1 MKLHLLNREKPANS
15 SFRVTHHVEPYFL
28 KVWHYHPELEL
39 VLSLKSTGTRFV
51 GDSIKKFDEG
61 DVVLIGKNLP
71 HMWLNDES
79 YFKKDSTKIAEDIV
93 IHFNKEFMGAE
104 FLNAYEMKPIA
115 DLLNKSRYGIKFISP
130 PRKVLKGIKKINNL
144 AEGFTR
150 TLKLLQ
156 ILNVLANHQEYELLT
171 SEGFVN
177 TFKKNQNESLDKTY
191 EYIFENFNKSISLN
205 DVAEIAN
212 MNASAFSRFF
222 KRVNRKTFSRYLNE
236 VRIGYACKQLIEN
249 KSKIA
254 TICYESGYNN
264 ISNFNRQFRAIKNMS
279 PSEYVAQQNTR
290 IESFDGN

>member
-15 SFRVTHHVEPYFL
+15 SFRVTHHVESFFL

-39 VLSLKSTGTRFV
+39 VLSLKSSGTRFV

-79 YFKKDSTKIAEDIV
+79 YFQEDSDKVAEDIV

-104 FLNAYEMKPIA
+104 FLNAHEMKPIA
-115 DLLNKSRYGIKFISP
+115 ELLYKSRYGIKFISP
-130 PRKVLKGIKKINNL
+130 PKKVIKGIKKINRL

-150 TLKLLQ
+150 TLKFLQ
-156 ILNVLANHQEYELLT
+156 ILNLLANQPAYELLS

-177 TFKKNQNESLDKTY
+177 SFKKNQNESLDKTY
-191 EYIFENFNKSISLN
+191 EYIFENFDKPISLS
-205 DVAEIAN
+205 DVAAIAN

-236 VRIGYACKQLIEN
+236 VRIGFACKQLIEN

-264 ISNFNRQFRAIKNMS
+264 ISNFNS
-279 PSEYVAQQNTR
+279 S
-290 IESFDGN
+290 

>member
-15 SFRVTHHVEPYFL
+15 SFRVTHHVESFFL

-39 VLSLKSTGTRFV
+39 VLSLKSSGTRFV

-79 YFKKDSTKIAEDIV
+79 YFQEDSDKVAEDIV

-104 FLNAYEMKPIA
+104 FLNAHEMKPIA
-115 DLLNKSRYGIKFISP
+115 ELLYKSRYGIKFISP
-130 PRKVLKGIKKINNL
+130 PRKVIKGIKKINRL

-150 TLKLLQ
+150 TLKFLQ
-156 ILNVLANHQEYELLT
+156 ILNLLANQPEYELLS

-177 TFKKNQNESLDKTY
+177 SFKKNQNESLDKTY
-191 EYIFENFNKSISLN
+191 EYIFENFDKPISLS
-205 DVAEIAN
+205 DVAAIAN

-236 VRIGYACKQLIEN
+236 VRIGFACKQLIEN
-249 KSKIA
+249 NSKIA

-279 PSEYVAQQNTR
+279 PTEYVAQQNTR
-290 IESFDGN
+290 MK

>member
-15 SFRVTHHVEPYFL
+15 SFRVTHHVESFFL

-39 VLSLKSTGTRFV
+39 VLSLKSSGTRFV

-79 YFKKDSTKIAEDIV
+79 YFQEDSDKVAEDIV

-104 FLNAYEMKPIA
+104 FLNAHEMKPIA
-115 DLLNKSRYGIKFISP
+115 ELLYKSRYGIKFISP
-130 PRKVLKGIKKINNL
+130 PRKVIKGIKKINRL

-150 TLKLLQ
+150 TLKFLQ
-156 ILNVLANHQEYELLT
+156 ILNLLANQPAYELLS

-177 TFKKNQNESLDKTY
+177 SFKKNQNESLDKTY
-191 EYIFENFNKSISLN
+191 EYIFENFDKPISLS
-205 DVAEIAN
+205 DVAAIAN

-236 VRIGYACKQLIEN
+236 VRIGFACKQLIEN

-279 PSEYVAQQNTR
+279 PTEYVAQQNTR
-290 IESFDGN
+290 MK

>member
-1 MKLHLLNREKPANS
+1 MKLHLLNREKPENS
-15 SFRVTHHVEPYFL
+15 SFRVTHHVESFFL

-51 GDSIKKFDEG
+51 GDSIKKFEEG

-79 YFKKDSTKIAEDIV
+79 YFKQDSNKVAEDIV
-93 IHFNKEFMGAE
+93 VHFNKDFLGAE
-104 FLNAYEMKPIA
+104 FLNAHEMKPISE
-115 DLLNKSRYGIKFISP
+115 LLYKARYGIKFISLD
-130 PRKVLKGIKKINNL
+130 KKALKGIRKLNIL
-144 AEGFTR
+144 GLGFER
-150 TLKLLQ
+150 TLKFIQ
-156 ILNVLANHQEYELLT
+156 VLNILANHPEYELLS

-177 TFKKNQNESLDKTY
+177 SFKQNQNENLDKTY
-191 EYIFENFNKSISLN
+191 EYIFENFAQPISLN

-212 MNASAFSRFF
+212 MNPSAFSRFF
-222 KRVNRKTFSRYLNE
+222 KRVNRKTFSKYLNE

-264 ISNFNRQFRAIKNMS
+264 ISNFNRQFRAIKQMS
-279 PSEYVAQQNTR
+279 PSEYLAQQNAR
-290 IESFDGN
+290 MK

>member
-1 MKLHLLNREKPANS
+1 MKLHLLNREKPANT
-15 SFRVTHHVEPYFL
+15 SFRVTHHVEPFFL

-39 VLSLKSTGTRFV
+39 VLSIKSSGTRFV
-51 GDSIKKFDEG
+51 GDSIKKFEEG

-79 YFKKDSTKIAEDIV
+79 YFQQDSDKIAEDIV

-104 FLNAYEMKPIA
+104 FLNAHEMKPIA
-115 DLLNKSRYGIKFISP
+115 ELLYKSKSGIKFIRP
-130 PRKVLKGIKKINNL
+130 PRKVLKGIKKINTL
-144 AEGFTR
+144 AQGFSR
-150 TLKLLQ
+150 TLKFLQ
-156 ILNVLANHQEYELLT
+156 VLNLLANHHDYELLS

-177 TFKKNQNESLDKTY
+177 SFKQNQNESLDKTY
-191 EYIFENFNKSISLN
+191 EYIFENFDQPISLN

-279 PSEYVAQQNTR
+279 PTEYVAQQNTR
-290 IESFDGN
+290 MK